1 MSNWLKI
8 QEQINE
14 VISQKEYLKQQIQD
28 DILDKAKI
36 VLSTNSMCFSD
47 FLK

>member
-14 VISQKEYLKQQIQD
+14 IISEKEFVKQKIQD
-28 DILDKAKI
+28 DILDNAKV
-36 VLSTNSMCFSD
+36 VLATNSMCFSD